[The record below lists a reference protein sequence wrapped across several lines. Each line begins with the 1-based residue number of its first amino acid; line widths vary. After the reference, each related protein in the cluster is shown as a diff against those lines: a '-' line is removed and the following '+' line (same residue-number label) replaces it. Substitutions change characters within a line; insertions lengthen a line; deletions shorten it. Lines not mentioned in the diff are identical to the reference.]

1 MHVTFWFDPSC
12 PFCWMTSRWLVA
24 VAPER
29 DLDVDWQ
36 PISLLLKNETPADSP
51 RFASAS
57 RGHAL
62 LRVVQAVRAEGGQ
75 GRIGDL
81 YTAFGRRFHNERDRD
96 FDVAAVLGELGLDPA
111 LAAAVDDE
119 SFDDGICSA
128 MAEGLELTGA
138 DVGTPL
144 VAVGTGQAR
153 VGLFGPV
160 ITRYPEPEAGLE
172 LWDAF
177 MTMAGTDGFC
187 ELKRARTGRPDLPPV

>member
-1 MHVTFWFDPSC
+1 VHVTFWFDPSC

-29 DLDVDWQ
+29 ELEVDWQ

-51 RFASAS
+51 YFAASA

-62 LRVVQAVRAEGGQ
+62 LRVVQAVRAAGGEE
-75 GRIGDL
+75 RIGDL

-96 FDVAAVLGELGLDPA
+96 FDVAAVLDELGLDPT

-119 SFDDGICSA
+119 SFDDGIRAA
-128 MAEGLELTGA
+128 MAEGLELIGA

-144 VAVGTGQAR
+144 IAVGTGEER

-160 ITRYPEPEAGLE
+160 ITRFPEPEAGLR
-172 LWDAF
+172 LWDGFVA
-177 MTMAGTDGFC
+177 MAETDGFY
-187 ELKRARTGRPDLPPV
+187 ELKRSRTGGPDLPPV